1 MNKNRWWEA
10 AIIVVGVILGTG
22 VIFLISRPPRGELIV
37 LLPVP
42 TPAPIMVYVQG
53 AVNQPGLYSLPQQ
66 SRVNDAI
73 LAAGG
78 FSEQADFG
86 SLNLAEILQ
95 DGDQVNVAI
104 LPNTPANETGINPST
119 NSPTQHASL
128 SPTIININSA
138 TLDELDTLPEI
149 GPKTAQ
155 AIIDYRN
162 TYGLFTKIDDILEVS
177 GIGPV
182 TFEKIKD
189 LITIGTS
196 P

>member
-10 AIIVVGVILGTG
+10 AFIVVGILLGTG
-22 VIFLISRPPRGELIV
+22 IIFLVSRPPRGEPIV

-95 DGDQVNVAI
+95 DGDQVNVATI
-104 LPNTPANETGINPST
+104 PNTPANETGINPST
-119 NSPTQHASL
+119 NSPTQQASS
-128 SPTIININSA
+128 SPTMININTA

-162 TYGLFTKIDDILEVS
+162 TYGLFTKIDDILEVN

-182 TFEKIKD
+182 TFERIKD